1 MRFYKKIMNEKLF
14 SDQET
19 GVNACFVIS
28 EEQKHGI
35 AEIIPCFPRD
45 RVVVSPSGI
54 DLDEFITA
62 KQRGFLFV

>member
-19 GVNACFVIS
+19 GVNACFVIC

-35 AEIIPCFPRD
+35 AEIFPCFPTGPRG
-45 RVVVSPSGI
+45 R
-54 DLDEFITA
+54 LA
-62 KQRGFLFV
+62 QRH